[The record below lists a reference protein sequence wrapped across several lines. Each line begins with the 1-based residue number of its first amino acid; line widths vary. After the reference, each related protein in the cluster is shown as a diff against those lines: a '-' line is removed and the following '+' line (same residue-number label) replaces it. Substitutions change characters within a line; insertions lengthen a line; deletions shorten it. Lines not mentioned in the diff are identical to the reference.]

1 MERVT
6 GVGGIFLRARDATA
20 LRAWYAEKLGIDINP
35 EVEGAIFPAGG
46 SSLIWAVFPSD
57 TEYFGSH
64 HQMSMVNYRVDDLA
78 AMLAQ
83 LRADGVDVE
92 DDTDETP
99 DGWFGWAADP
109 EGNRFE
115 LWQPRPG
122 GG

>member
-20 LRAWYAEKLGIDINP
+20 LRAWYAEKLGIEINP
-35 EVEGAIFPAGG
+35 EFEGAIFASGDSP
-46 SSLIWAVFPSD
+46 LIWAVFPSD
-57 TEYFGSH
+57 TEYFGSQ
-64 HQMSMVNYRVDDLA
+64 HQMSMVNYRVHDLA

-99 DGWFGWAADP
+99 DGWFGWATDP

-122 GG
+122 ED